1 MVRVNKLKQ
10 QVEKT
15 PEYRR
20 FEDALQTVLRVSH
33 SELKADLDAEKK
45 AKKQR
50 RSKPAPASPGSDVA
64 R

>member
-1 MVRVNKLKQ
+1 MVRSEQMNQ
-10 QVEKT
+10 QVKKT

-20 FEDALQTVLRVSH
+20 FENALQTVLRVSH

-50 RSKPAPASPGSDVA
+50 RSKHAPASPGSGVA